1 MVIVLIVLGLLIL
14 AGLTYVFVRN
24 NMVSL
29 RNRCEEAWSG
39 IDVQL
44 KRRHDLVPNLVES
57 VKGYASHERETFEK
71 VTQARSAAMQA
82 SGPAEASKA
91 ESQLTAA
98 LGGLRVVAEQ
108 YPQLRA
114 TENFQQLQR
123 NLTELEDE
131 IQASRRIY
139 NSNVQMYNTRIQQ
152 WPWSVIAKQGGFT
165 AKTFF
170 EISEPSDRE
179 VPQVSFS

>member
-1 MVIVLIVLGLLIL
+1 MIVVLIIVGLLIL

-29 RNRCEEAWSG
+29 RNRCDEAWSG

-57 VKGYASHERETFEK
+57 VKGYATHERETFEK
-71 VTQARSAAMQA
+71 VTQARAAAMQA
-82 SGPAEASKA
+82 SGPEQAGKA

-108 YPQLRA
+108 YPELRA

-123 NLTELEDE
+123 QLSELEDE

-139 NSNVQMYNTRIQQ
+139 NSNVQQYNTRIQQ
-152 WPWSVIAKQGGFT
+152 WPWSIIAKQGGFT
-165 AKTFF
+165 DKPFF
-170 EISEPSDRE
+170 EIGDAADRE
-179 VPQVSFS
+179 TPQVSFS

>member
-1 MVIVLIVLGLLIL
+1 MIIVIIILVLLIL

-71 VTQARSAAMQA
+71 VTQARAAAMQA
-82 SGPAEASKA
+82 SGPAEASQA

-108 YPQLRA
+108 YPELRA

-123 NLTELEDE
+123 QLSELEDE

-139 NSNVQMYNTRIQQ
+139 NSNVQQYNTRIQQ
-152 WPWSVIAKQGGFT
+152 WPWSVIANQGGFT
-165 AKTFF
+165 AKPFF
-170 EISEPSDRE
+170 EISDAAERE
-179 VPQVSFS
+179 APQVSFS